1 MRRMRIL
8 AAAAVVAGA
17 LAAPAAAAQ
26 PAPAAPLAVH
36 LPAAHTPAAHTPTT
50 HLPTVGM
57 PADKPPFPYADCI
70 KATQKRGESKRYGKW
85 HCDQLVKKG
94 WVRPPKR

>member
-1 MRRMRIL
+1 MRRMRIVL
-8 AAAAVVAGA
+8 AAAVVAGT
-17 LAAPAAAAQ
+17 LAAPAAAART
-26 PAPAAPLAVH
+26 APAAPPAVH
-36 LPAAHTPAAHTPTT
+36 
-50 HLPTVGM
+50 M

-70 KATQKRGESKRYGKW
+70 KATKKRGESKRYGKW

>member
-1 MRRMRIL
+1 MRIVL
-8 AAAAVVAGA
+8 AAAVVAGV

-26 PAPAAPLAVH
+26 PAPAAPPAVH
-36 LPAAHTPAAHTPTT
+36 MPAARPAAHP
-50 HLPTVGM
+50 PTVHM

-70 KATQKRGESKRYGKW
+70 KATKKRGESSRYGKW

>member
-1 MRRMRIL
+1 MRIL

-36 LPAAHTPAAHTPTT
+36 LPAAHASIT

>member
-1 MRRMRIL
+1 MRIVL
-8 AAAAVVAGA
+8 AAAVVAGF

-26 PAPAAPLAVH
+26 PTPAAP
-36 LPAAHTPAAHTPTT
+36 PAAQRA
-50 HLPTVGM
+50 
-57 PADKPPFPYADCI
+57 ADKPPFPYADCI
-70 KATQKRGESKRYGKW
+70 KATKKRGESKRYGKW